1 MPADE
6 GDHRNA
12 GRDVQRIVGGRGGAG
27 QKNRKDRDLKN
38 VDRNRDRARQND
50 PAAAEGPDSPHHPT
64 SLTGER
70 DGLEYTRSMKQ
81 IALLGL
87 LGLLS
92 FLLEAPVSG
101 APAERPTEIPFELVQ
116 NQIVVSAKLNGK
128 GPFLVTIDTGA
139 DNSMIDIGAALKI
152 GMTVN
157 PAGEEIEGGET
168 EEGTVYDTRFTVVEL
183 GDISARDIDALAGG
197 MVAKLAKRLGKP
209 VVGTLGNGFLAGR
222 IAQFDFPHRVIR
234 FLADPPPDEPVSGR
248 RAVLKFKDDEAILVD
263 AVSIGG
269 QKVRGCIDTGSSGSV
284 RITSEAARKLGLE
297 PPSAPPAPRASG
309 KGAIPPREGVARD
322 ILVGTLSADS
332 VPATFLPAATPRD
345 KKPWDAA
352 FGNAFLKDLVVTI
365 DYPDSKLVLE
375 KP

>member
-6 GDHRNA
+6 GDHRHA
-12 GRDVQRIVGGRGGAG
+12 GRDVERIVGGRGGAW
-27 QKNRKDRDLKN
+27 QKDRKDRELKN

-50 PAAAEGPDSPHHPT
+50 PPVAEGPDSPLHPI
-64 SLTGER
+64 SLTGAQS
-70 DGLEYTRSMKQ
+70 GLEYTGPMKL
-81 IALLGL
+81 IPLLGM
-87 LGLLS
+87 LGL
-92 FLLEAPVSG
+92 LLEAPVSG

-116 NQIVVSAKLNGK
+116 NQIIVSAKLNGK

-168 EEGTVYDTRFTVVEL
+168 EEGTVYDTRFTVVEI

-234 FLADPPPDEPVSGR
+234 FLPDPPPDEPVSGR

-269 QKVRGCIDTGSSGSV
+269 QRIRGCIDTGSSGSV
-284 RITSEAARKLGLE
+284 RITAEAARRLGLE
-297 PPSAPPAPRASG
+297 APPAPPAPRAASG
-309 KGAIPPREGVARD
+309 KGSPPPREGVARD

-332 VPATFLPAATPRD
+332 VPATFLPAATGRD

-352 FGNAFLKDLVVTI
+352 FGNAFLRDLVVTI